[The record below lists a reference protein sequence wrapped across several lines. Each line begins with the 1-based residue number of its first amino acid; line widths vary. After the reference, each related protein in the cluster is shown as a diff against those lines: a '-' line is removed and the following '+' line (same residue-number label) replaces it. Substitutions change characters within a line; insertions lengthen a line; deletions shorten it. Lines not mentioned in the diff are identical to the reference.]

1 MRFTIEKKRKG
12 WVLYKILDTG
22 EREEIGIYRTQRA
35 AEVRL
40 AIEYDRSSQDV

>member
-12 WVLYKILDTG
+12 WVLYRILEDNTK
-22 EREEIGIYRTQRA
+22 EEIGTYKTQRA

-40 AIEYDRSSQDV
+40 AIEWDRNS